1 MKTILFQGDSITD
14 AHRSRDNFFDMGK
27 GYPNLVSAHLGFENP
42 GKYEFINR
50 GISGHKIQDLLN
62 RWDQDAIDL
71 QPDVISIL
79 IGVNDTWHH
88 AEQRDWIPNDQFEA
102 SYRACLEA
110 LKAKT
115 KAKIIIMEQFLCYTD
130 DKAFFR
136 EDLDPKVQITRK
148 LAREYADA
156 FIPLDGIFAS
166 ESITAAPTYWAEDGV
181 HPTEAGARLIAKHY
195 LEAFKKVIL

>member
-1 MKTILFQGDSITD
+1 MRILFQGDSITD
-14 AHRSRDNFFDMGK
+14 AGRRTDENGIGQ
-27 GYPNLVSAHLGFENP
+27 GYVKYAIENIKNAYP
-42 GKYEFINR
+42 RTEFEFINR

-62 RWDQDAIDL
+62 RWDHDAIDL

-181 HPTEAGARLIAKHY
+181 HPTEPGARLIAKHY

>member
-1 MKTILFQGDSITD
+1 MRILFQGDSITD
-14 AHRSRDNFFDMGK
+14 AGRFSDENGIGQ
-27 GYPNLVSAHLGFENP
+27 GYVKYAIENIKNAYP
-42 GKYEFINR
+42 RAEFEFINR

-62 RWDQDAIDL
+62 RWDHDAIDL

-166 ESITAAPTYWAEDGV
+166 ESITAAPTYWAADGV

>member
-1 MKTILFQGDSITD
+1 MRILFQGDSITD
-14 AHRSRDNFFDMGK
+14 AGRCADENGIGQ
-27 GYPNLVSAHLGFENP
+27 GYVKYAIENIKNEYP
-42 GKYEFINR
+42 RAEFEFINR

-62 RWDQDAIDL
+62 RWDHDAIDL